1 MIIIGSRR
9 KSSSLHTRTIPSYG
23 LDKPSLVFTPN
34 SDVEEDGEDEGDDE
48 DEEDEEDEEEEG
60 EDCGGNVQQEGR
72 SVDDSIADNE
82 VRAKDNHHKQY
93 MYECISNFLITNFII
108 LNLFLNL
115 FIKE

>member
-48 DEEDEEDEEEEG
+48 DCEDCEDEEEEG
-60 EDCGGNVQQEGR
+60 EDYGGCGCLWNSNLRYFMRLVFSTELLL
-72 SVDDSIADNE
+72 NE
-82 VRAKDNHHKQY
+82 
-93 MYECISNFLITNFII
+93 
-108 LNLFLNL
+108 
-115 FIKE
+115 